1 VINAENTTITHTYLK
16 YSLHQLYSFP
26 VSAIKA
32 KIGVL
37 FACELWNFI
46 AVVCQ
51 LDEQV
56 DTL

>member
-1 VINAENTTITHTYLK
+1 MYLK

-32 KIGVL
+32 KIGIL